1 MRPEHVEIREKLKK
15 KLKPSR
21 YEHTLGVCYTSVA
34 LAMRWGCDLEKAEL
48 AGLLHDCAKRWTN
61 EETIEQCE
69 KRGIALTEGELAA
82 PAVIHAKLGAFLAEQ
97 KYGVSDPEI
106 LSAIAVH
113 TTGKPDMSLLAKIVY
128 VSDYIEPGRSGME
141 GLEEYRKLAFID
153 LDETFFRICEGILR
167 YLERK
172 GSVIDPASRE
182 TYEYYLKRRNNNSS
196 LQSQLS
202 ETDDIMKEQSG
213 TAETAGPAECSE
225 KPQTYR
231 GKGAKRG
238 RWQKKTPGR
247 RNS

>member
-113 TTGKPDMSLLAKIVY
+113 TTGKPDMSLLDKIVY

-196 LQSQLS
+196 LQSQLP

-213 TAETAGPAECSE
+213 TAETADPAECSE